1 MTGQLRP
8 GQLWP
13 ELLAE
18 AWAALSADSGL
29 AGDAGL
35 PAGLEVLRVDGA
47 PGRLPS
53 RLPAEDVAIAC
64 AGAALLAAAAL
75 HAQRRDRES
84 RGSPVAQLDREHV
97 AAAFRSEAFLRV
109 DGQPAGPGFAP
120 LSRFWRAA
128 DGWVRTHG
136 NYPWHRAALLRA
148 LGCAGDPDGDPDRVA
163 AAIAELGARQ
173 AEDLVTGA
181 GGVAAAVRDEAS
193 WQAEPPGQAVAAT
206 PLVEATSVGG
216 APPCWRPAGDLP
228 ASGIRVLDLTRVIA
242 GPVATRYL
250 GALGADVLRIDPPN
264 RPELTMQTYDGLLAK
279 RSALLDFGADGG
291 HDRLHDLLSGA
302 DVLVHGY
309 RPHALDR
316 FGLDPRTLAERH
328 PGLVVVSLSAWGS
341 RGPWGGR
348 RGFDSIVQAAS
359 GIARAESPDGERPG
373 ALPCQLLDHG
383 TGYLCA
389 AAALQALA
397 RQSARGGTQFREL
410 SLART
415 AHWLLGLPR
424 QATAVAPSG
433 EDGEQAWLTTLDSAD
448 GPVTTVRPPGR
459 LDDEPLAWPRSLRRY
474 GGDAAAWPRLADP
487 ADRQGP
493 RSGKPGR
500 AGHSSHSQ
508 YERCQ
513 PNRSLISAASGWSP
527 WATLVRA
534 PGHVNEFLMQA
545 EYPGGNGIP
554 GHRQPDAGV
563 TRLVTRSGDLK
574 VSTALTTPRP
584 KGRGFQPSRAGVPV
598 SQPTAPGRSRSV

>member
-1 MTGQLRP
+1 
-8 GQLWP
+8 LWP
-13 ELLAE
+13 GRLWPTLLAE
-18 AWAALSADSGL
+18 AWSALSGESGG
-29 AGDAGL
+29 AGEVRL
-35 PAGLEVLRVDGA
+35 PAGLEVLWVSGA
-47 PGRLPS
+47 PGGLPS
-53 RLPAEDVAIAC
+53 RLPAEDVALAC

-75 HAQRRDRES
+75 HAQRGGDSGS
-84 RGSPVAQLDREHV
+84 RGSPVVRLDRGHV

-148 LGCAGDPDGDPDRVA
+148 LGCAGDAEGDPEAVA

-193 WQAEPPGQAVAAT
+193 WRAEPPGQAVAAT
-206 PLVEATSVGG
+206 ALVEATSVAG
-216 APPCWRPAGDLP
+216 APPRWRQAGALP

-250 GALGADVLRIDPPN
+250 GALGADVLRLDPPD

-279 RSALLDFGADGG
+279 RSALLDFGVDGG

-316 FGLDPRTLAERH
+316 FGLDPQTLAERH

-359 GIARAESPDGERPG
+359 GIALAESGDGERPG

-415 AHWLLGLPR
+415 AHWLLGQPRETLPR
-424 QATAVAPSG
+424 ETLPRETAGTPPPG
-433 EDGEQAWLTTLDSAD
+433 DDDDQGWLTRVDSAA
-448 GPVTTVRPPGR
+448 GPVTTVLPPGR
-459 LDDEPLAWPRSLRRY
+459 LDDEPLTWPRPLSRY
-474 GGDAAAWPRLADP
+474 GADDAA
-487 ADRQGP
+487 
-493 RSGKPGR
+493 
-500 AGHSSHSQ
+500 
-508 YERCQ
+508 
-513 PNRSLISAASGWSP
+513 WS
-527 WATLVRA
+527 
-534 PGHVNEFLMQA
+534 
-545 EYPGGNGIP
+545 
-554 GHRQPDAGV
+554 
-563 TRLVTRSGDLK
+563 
-574 VSTALTTPRP
+574 
-584 KGRGFQPSRAGVPV
+584 
-598 SQPTAPGRSRSV
+598 

>member
-1 MTGQLRP
+1 MAGP
-8 GQLWP
+8 LWP
-13 ELLAE
+13 TLLAE
-18 AWAALSADSGL
+18 AWSALSGES
-29 AGDAGL
+29 GDAGEVRL
-35 PAGLEVLRVDGA
+35 PAGLEVLWVSGA
-47 PGRLPS
+47 PGGLPS

-75 HAQRRDRES
+75 HAQRGGDSGS
-84 RGSPVAQLDREHV
+84 RGSPVVRLDRGHV

-148 LGCAGDPDGDPDRVA
+148 LGCAGDVEGDPEPVA

-206 PLVEATSVGG
+206 ALVEATSVGG
-216 APPCWRPAGDLP
+216 APPRWRPAGALP

-250 GALGADVLRIDPPN
+250 GALGADVLRLDPPD

-279 RSALLDFGADGG
+279 RSALLDFGVDGG

-316 FGLDPRTLAERH
+316 FGLDPQTLAERH

-359 GIARAESPDGERPG
+359 GIALAESARRRAARRAAVPAARPRHRLPVRGRRPAGAGPAVRPG
-373 ALPCQLLDHG
+373 RHPVPRAFPGPDR
-383 TGYLCA
+383 
-389 AAALQALA
+389 ALA
-397 RQSARGGTQFREL
+397 ARPAPGD
-410 SLART
+410 T
-415 AHWLLGLPR
+415 APG
-424 QATAVAPSG
+424 
-433 EDGEQAWLTTLDSAD
+433 DG
-448 GPVTTVRPPGR
+448 R
-459 LDDEPLAWPRSLRRY
+459 
-474 GGDAAAWPRLADP
+474 
-487 ADRQGP
+487 GP
-493 RSGKPGR
+493 RSPGDDDEQSVADQGGQRGR
-500 AGHSSHSQ
+500 AGDH
-508 YERCQ
+508 R
-513 PNRSLISAASGWSP
+513 AA
-527 WATLVRA
+527 A
-534 PGHVNEFLMQA
+534 
-545 EYPGGNGIP
+545 
-554 GHRQPDAGV
+554 
-563 TRLVTRSGDLK
+563 
-574 VSTALTTPRP
+574 RP
-584 KGRGFQPSRAGVPV
+584 ARR
-598 SQPTAPGRSRSV
+598 